1 MRKQSA
7 KKNSAGQANIY
18 SSANGPPHQR
28 EDNSKSVFNA
38 PQNIRNFPVN
48 GTGQKSLQPGFAGSN
63 DNSFAQ

>member
-7 KKNSAGQANIY
+7 KKNAAGQANIY

-28 EDNSKSVFNA
+28 EDGSMSVFTA
-38 PQNIRNFPVN
+38 QNVRNVPIA
-48 GTGQKSLQPGFAGSN
+48 GTGQKSLQPGFAGTT